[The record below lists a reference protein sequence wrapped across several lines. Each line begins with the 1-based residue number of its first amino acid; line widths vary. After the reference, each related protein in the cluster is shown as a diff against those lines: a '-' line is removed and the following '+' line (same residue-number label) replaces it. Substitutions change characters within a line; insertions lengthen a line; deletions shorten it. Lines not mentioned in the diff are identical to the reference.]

1 MIAEVRALGVYKD
14 GNLIRSTFP
23 AAPGARVFSAEDE
36 LLKSFLGF
44 DENGVNMGKVA
55 GHEVDAKFNLNRLLQ
70 KHFAILALS
79 GAGKSYLSS
88 VIIEEILDRK
98 KECGR
103 IAVIIIDVHGEYH
116 GFKESNEY
124 KEKTSIFEGKKVKI
138 ALRKISPQM
147 LFDFI
152 PELSIPQRRDITKV
166 MLELKKEAQ
175 QKGELYDLNDLIAK
189 IEASNMKEA
198 TKNSLNALLYSLK
211 SLKIFGKGDN
221 PTINELA
228 QPGKLAI
235 IDLSEIDNLK
245 KKQLI
250 LAYFA
255 RKLFRM
261 RKKDRIPPFLLLIEE
276 SHNFAREKAS
286 RHEMVSKGIIETIAR
301 EGRKFGASLGLVS
314 QRPVQLSTTALS
326 QANTHIIMKVTN
338 PYDLKHIGESC
349 EGIDNSMLTS
359 ITTLRVG
366 EALVVGEASNFP
378 VFVKVRKRKSKK
390 SSKGESIEV
399 IAKRFEE
406 MNKKKKEDVEAFI

>member
-1 MIAEVRALGVYKD
+1 
-14 GNLIRSTFP
+14 
-23 AAPGARVFSAEDE
+23 
-36 LLKSFLGF
+36 
-44 DENGVNMGKVA
+44 
-55 GHEVDAKFNLNRLLQ
+55 
-70 KHFAILALS
+70 
-79 GAGKSYLSS
+79 
-88 VIIEEILDRK
+88 
-98 KECGR
+98 
-103 IAVIIIDVHGEYH
+103 
-116 GFKESNEY
+116 
-124 KEKTSIFEGKKVKI
+124 
-138 ALRKISPQM
+138 
-147 LFDFI
+147 
-152 PELSIPQRRDITKV
+152 
-166 MLELKKEAQ
+166 
-175 QKGELYDLNDLIAK
+175 
-189 IEASNMKEA
+189 MKEA

-211 SLKIFGKGDN
+211 SLKIFGKSDN

-349 EGIDNSMLTS
+349 EGIDNSMLSS

-390 SSKGESIEV
+390 SSKGESIEL